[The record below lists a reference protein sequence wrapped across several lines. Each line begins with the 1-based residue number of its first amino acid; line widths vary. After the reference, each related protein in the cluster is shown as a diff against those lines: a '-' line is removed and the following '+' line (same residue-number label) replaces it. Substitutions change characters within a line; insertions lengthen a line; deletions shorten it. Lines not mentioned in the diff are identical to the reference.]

1 MATAY
6 TETPDNYSEI
16 EESVITDI
24 SEIKSIFFNSNKV
37 LFYDAC
43 SFQRHS
49 NLKENE
55 KNILLCYFENHGV
68 AIFLTR
74 CVLME
79 LSGDHHSLERQYVE
93 YINELKDSRVKIVL
107 FNEEYTYN
115 IPIVF
120 PTNGS
125 QAFIARYKGP
135 KYALYNYEMTKSGF
149 KWNFGGTV
157 ASLGIDLAYFLE
169 AGKIYLIGSDLAFPN
184 NQNYAEG
191 VAHNTTEGINN
202 TIFTYSVDGGLV
214 ATNNVYNEYRKI
226 IERQIAFHPDIPVY
240 NMSRHGADISGTKNI
255 DDIE

>member
-24 SEIKSIFFNSNKV
+24 SAIKSIFFNSNKV

-115 IPIVF
+115 I
-120 PTNGS
+120 
-125 QAFIARYKGP
+125 
-135 KYALYNYEMTKSGF
+135 
-149 KWNFGGTV
+149 GG
-157 ASLGIDLAYFLE
+157 
-169 AGKIYLIGSDLAFPN
+169 N
-184 NQNYAEG
+184 
-191 VAHNTTEGINN
+191 
-202 TIFTYSVDGGLV
+202 
-214 ATNNVYNEYRKI
+214 
-226 IERQIAFHPDIPVY
+226 
-240 NMSRHGADISGTKNI
+240 
-255 DDIE
+255 